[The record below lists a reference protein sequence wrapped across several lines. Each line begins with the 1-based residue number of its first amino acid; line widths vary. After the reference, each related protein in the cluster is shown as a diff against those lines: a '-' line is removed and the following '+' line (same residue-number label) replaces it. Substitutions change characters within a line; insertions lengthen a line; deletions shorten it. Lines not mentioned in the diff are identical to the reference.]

1 MAARSCGRTALTSRR
16 KRSTTSQAERHHPSN
31 VSNQRRYAGV
41 PSRNDA
47 FAHAFATEALSGCA
61 RFAAFAVT
69 ALFATGA
76 IVALAQPRAPERV
89 SLDALLTRAAW
100 YLDYF
105 VDQFENVVA
114 EEICIQDAS
123 VMMPSFHPDGGSRRH
138 RRADVGGGNV
148 ARASS
153 RFAIRLPAR
162 QVTEL
167 RRSGLPACRGSAMN
181 AYCS

>member
-1 MAARSCGRTALTSRR
+1 MGTRPRIVA
-16 KRSTTSQAERHHPSN
+16 
-31 VSNQRRYAGV
+31 
-41 PSRNDA
+41 
-47 FAHAFATEALSGCA
+47 
-61 RFAAFAVT
+61 T
-69 ALFATGA
+69 ALFATLA
-76 IVALAQPRAPERV
+76 MVALAQQSREAPAERA

-162 QVTEL
+162 QVAEL